1 MEEPGRF
8 NVVVSVP
15 MDHPTP
21 FNDVINQVSSMGL
34 AVDPAHTAPE
44 IKTLVG
50 SATDDVYRRLQ
61 AVPGLHVSRERSMG
75 FA

>member
-1 MEEPGRF
+1 MEEPGKF
-8 NVVVSVP
+8 NVIVSVP
-15 MDHPTP
+15 LDHPTP
-21 FNDVINQVSSMGL
+21 FNDVIHQVTSLGL
-34 AVDPAHTAPE
+34 AVNPARTAPE
-44 IKTLVG
+44 LKTLVG